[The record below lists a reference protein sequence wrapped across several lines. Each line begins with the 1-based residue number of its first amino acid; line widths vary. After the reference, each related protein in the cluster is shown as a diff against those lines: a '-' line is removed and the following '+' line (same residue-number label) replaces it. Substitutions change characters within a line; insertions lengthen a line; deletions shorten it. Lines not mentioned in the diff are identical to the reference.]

1 MVFEDLNHSVF
12 CGVQAAFSAVTL
24 SVQTWL
30 TRKSWMPSIA
40 STLMGRIPCKVD
52 AVVDEVVT
60 QVN

>member
-12 CGVQAAFSAVTL
+12 CGLQAAFSAVTL
-24 SVQTWL
+24 SVQAWQ

-40 STLMGRIPCKVD
+40 STLMGRIPCT
-52 AVVDEVVT
+52 VDEVVT